1 MIRFILVVI
10 FIILFFTIGQVTLLI
25 AFLIS
30 IFDKEKADN
39 FYIRVVK
46 FVFDTIV
53 LISGVEVETI
63 NKINIDKNPCV
74 IIANHRSFFDVMLL
88 YHYIN
93 FPCSFIAKVELSKV
107 PFLGYWMKKIK
118 CLFLERD
125 DLRQQFS
132 VMIKA
137 IDNIKLGFS
146 YVIFP
151 EGTRNKNEL
160 DTDLLD
166 FKDGSFIL
174 TKKTNCPI
182 YPIALSNTVSIFEK
196 QFPKIRKT
204 KVKIIFS
211 EPVRFDEL
219 TDEQKNNIGHY
230 FKDKVKKMLEEN
242 K

>member
-1 MIRFILVVI
+1 MIRFILVVV
-10 FIILFFTIGQVTLLI
+10 FITLFFTIGQVTLLI
-25 AFLIS
+25 AFIIS
-30 IFDKEKADN
+30 LFDKEKTDE
-39 FYIRVVK
+39 FYRSVVR
-46 FVFDTIV
+46 FVFNTIMS
-53 LISGVEVETI
+53 ISGVEVETI
-63 NKINIDKNPCV
+63 NRIKIDKTPCI

-88 YHYIN
+88 YHYIK

-107 PFLGYWMKKIK
+107 PMLGFWMKKIK

-137 IDNIKLGFS
+137 IENIKSGFS

-151 EGTRNKNEL
+151 EGTRNKSEL

-182 YPIALSNTVSIFEK
+182 YTIALLNTVSIFEK
-196 QFPKIRKT
+196 QFPKIKKN

-211 EPVRFDEL
+211 KPVTFEEL
-219 TDEQKNNIGHY
+219 TEEQKNNIGHY
-230 FKDKVKKMLEEN
+230 FRNKIKAMLEDN
-242 K
+242 I

>member
-10 FIILFFTIGQVTLLI
+10 FMVIFFTIGQVTLLI
-25 AFLIS
+25 GFFIS
-30 IFDKEKADN
+30 LFDKDKADA
-39 FYIRVVK
+39 FYRRVVR

-53 LISGVEVETI
+53 WISGVEVETI
-63 NKINIDKNPCV
+63 NKINIDKSPCM

-88 YHYIN
+88 YHYID
-93 FPCSFIAKVELSKV
+93 FPCAFIAKVELERV
-107 PFLGYWMKKIK
+107 PLLGFWMKKIK

-132 VMIKA
+132 VMLKA
-137 IDNIKLGFS
+137 IDNIKSGFS

-151 EGTRNKNEL
+151 EGTRNKNEK

-196 QFPKIRKT
+196 QFPRIRKT

-211 EPVRFDEL
+211 EPITYNEL
-219 TDEQKNNIGHY
+219 SDEQKNHIGQY
-230 FKDKVKKMLEEN
+230 FKERISKMLTF
-242 K
+242 